1 MSNSN
6 IAEQLEEK
14 LEVYEKDA
22 AKIAGKAAL
31 KAGLAIFGFA
41 LVNPTA
47 KGLTKLK
54 DKIKEMADKPEVNIK
69 TLMKDGESVKDIEI
83 TDENIKAFE
92 PIARKYGIKYSL
104 KEVIPSKEDL
114 DKAKED
120 DKESKPRY
128 MIFFKAKDESVL
140 KVALTE
146 FSEQQNTKR
155 EKKQSKAKEV
165 RPKTDIKKE
174 VAKNK
179 AIIDSRP
186 KNPLNKNKDKER

>member
-22 AKIAGKAAL
+22 TKIAGKAAL
-31 KAGLAIFGFA
+31 KAALAIFGFA

-104 KEVIPSKEDL
+104 KEDL

>member
-22 AKIAGKAAL
+22 TKIAGKAAL

-104 KEVIPSKEDL
+104 KEVISSKEDL